1 MRYLAPGGRLN
12 IFAGI
17 YPKDQVH
24 LDPNQIHY
32 GEWIITGSADSTP
45 ENMHRALTLIESG
58 QVQTEALISDI
69 LPCRNWPGALRWSR
83 IAQGSRS

>member
-1 MRYLAPGGRLN
+1 
-12 IFAGI
+12 
-17 YPKDQVH
+17 VH

-58 QVQTEALISDI
+58 KVQTEALISHH
-69 LPCRNWPGALRWSR
+69 PATAGTGQRLRDGQR
-83 IAQGSRS
+83 IGRGRRS